1 MRRLASSEPG
11 DTAVMVRSS
20 KIVARCSIGLAAVA
34 FAAGVLPGAAPSATA
49 AAEANSAAISDD
61 ALVAML
67 PGFKRRQVEANGVQL
82 HYVEGGRGDAVLLL
96 PGWPQ
101 TWWSYHKVM
110 PALAAKY
117 RVLAIDIRGMGA
129 SGKPAGGYDKKTMA
143 ADIHALMRRLGLRR
157 AHIVGHDIGAQVAHS
172 FAANHPEATHTVT
185 LLDVAHPDEGLLSWP
200 LLPKHGT
207 FGDKID
213 ENNAYAWWFAFHQ
226 VKGLPE
232 DLLEGRAHIEHDWF
246 YRYLLKNEA
255 AISPHD
261 RAVYARAY
269 ASRDAI
275 RAGNAWYQAFTQD
288 IIDEKTYAPL
298 RMPVLGVAG
307 PGFGWLKGSL
317 EANAQRPEVVRLEDS
332 GHFVQ
337 EEQPEK
343 LVRLLLSFFDRNA
356 GRAPA
361 SREGNSR

>member
-1 MRRLASSEPG
+1 
-11 DTAVMVRSS
+11 MVQSI
-20 KIVARCSIGLAAVA
+20 KAMARCSIGLAALALTANGTSVA
-34 FAAGVLPGAAPSATA
+34 AQGLPAASTA
-49 AAEANSAAISDD
+49 ANDATSDD
-61 ALVAML
+61 ALVRRL
-67 PGFKRRQVEANGVQL
+67 PGFERKYARANGITL
-82 HYVEGGRGDAVLLL
+82 HYVEGGKGDPVLLL

-117 RVLAIDIRGMGA
+117 RVFAIDIRGMGA
-129 SGKPAGGYDKKTMA
+129 SDKPAGGYDKKTMA
-143 ADIHALMRRLGLRR
+143 ADIYALMRHLGLRR

-172 FAANHPEATHTVT
+172 FAANHPDATLTVT
-185 LLDVAHPDEGLLSWP
+185 LLDVAHPDEGLLEWP
-200 LLPKHGT
+200 LLPKHDT

-213 ENNAYAWWFAFHQ
+213 EDNAYAWWFAFHQ

-232 DLLEGRAHIEHDWF
+232 DLLEGRAHIEHNWF
-246 YRYLLKNEA
+246 YRYLLKDES

-269 ASRDAI
+269 GSRDAI

-288 IIDEKTYAPL
+288 IIDEKGYSQL

-307 PGFGWLKGSL
+307 PGYGWLKGSL
-317 EANAQRPEVVRLEDS
+317 EQNAENPQVIKLERS

-337 EEQPEK
+337 EEQPEE
-343 LVRLLLSFFDRNA
+343 LLRHLFDFFERNSSR
-356 GRAPA
+356 GGTRAPA
-361 SREGNSR
+361 KRPAGASSSHR

>member
-1 MRRLASSEPG
+1 
-11 DTAVMVRSS
+11 MVRSF
-20 KIVARCSIGLAAVA
+20 KVLAQCGIGLAALT
-34 FAAGVLPGAAPSATA
+34 FTA
-49 AAEANSAAISDD
+49 AAAPAPAAPGLAAAATQSAATSDD
-61 ALVAML
+61 ALVKRL
-67 PGFKRRQVEANGVQL
+67 PGFTRRHAEANGVNL
-82 HYVEGGRGDAVLLL
+82 HYVEGGKGDAVLLL

-143 ADIHALMRRLGLRR
+143 ADIHALMRGLGLRR

-172 FAANHPEATHTVT
+172 FAANHPDATHTVT

-232 DLLEGRAHIEHDWF
+232 DLLEGRAHIEHEWF

-269 ASRDAI
+269 GSREAI
-275 RAGNAWYQAFTQD
+275 RAGNAWYQSFTQD

-307 PGFGWLKGSL
+307 PGYGWLKGSL
-317 EANAQRPEVVRLEDS
+317 EANAQSPEVVKLENS

-343 LVRLLLSFFDRNA
+343 LVRLLLAFFERNS
-356 GRAPA
+356 GRATV
-361 SREGNSR
+361 SRQRTSR

>member
-1 MRRLASSEPG
+1 
-11 DTAVMVRSS
+11 MVRSF
-20 KIVARCSIGLAAVA
+20 KVLAQCGIGLAALT
-34 FAAGVLPGAAPSATA
+34 FTA
-49 AAEANSAAISDD
+49 AAAPAPAAPGLAAAATQSAATSDD
-61 ALVAML
+61 ALVKRL
-67 PGFKRRQVEANGVQL
+67 PGFTRRHAEANGVNL
-82 HYVEGGRGDAVLLL
+82 HYVEGGKGDAVLLL

-143 ADIHALMRRLGLRR
+143 ADIHALMRGLGLRR

-172 FAANHPEATHTVT
+172 FAANHPEATRTVT

-232 DLLEGRAHIEHDWF
+232 DLLEGRAHIEHEWF

-269 ASRDAI
+269 GSREAI
-275 RAGNAWYQAFTQD
+275 RAGNAWYQSFTQD

-307 PGFGWLKGSL
+307 PGYGWLKGSL
-317 EANAQRPEVVRLEDS
+317 EANAHSPDVVKLQDS

-343 LVRLLLSFFDRNA
+343 LVRLLLAFFERNS
-356 GRAPA
+356 GPA
-361 SREGNSR
+361 TVFRQRTSR